1 MAGSCPPVFDR
12 AIGPAASASRSNCA
26 VLRGETTFP
35 QVARLEGLE
44 PPAGCLEGSCSIR
57 LSYRRLPNVLCRIQV
72 TQRTHRLDTAVI
84 TPADPGSTGTR
95 YGCCGGA

>member
-35 QVARLEGLE
+35 QVARRVYAKCLDGGETVANKRIETALRNE
-44 PPAGCLEGSCSIR
+44 P
-57 LSYRRLPNVLCRIQV
+57 
-72 TQRTHRLDTAVI
+72 
-84 TPADPGSTGTR
+84 
-95 YGCCGGA
+95 